1 MINQIDFSPNQLCN
15 LSAYLESRNWIVQ
28 NTGQS
33 NFQIWHRPEKKF
45 QEYEIVQPLD
55 RNILGYKQR
64 IFELI
69 TTLSLFESRNSAEI
83 IKDID
88 FFSYDILKVRLIGE
102 QLNDGYINIHDGVML
117 FEKVKSF
124 LHAILH
130 STASKKSFY
139 ANPTAI
145 PAVFDEYYKSLK
157 LGQTEH
163 GSYIVNILA
172 PHKSQSNDQFESFEN
187 NLTSNISENFNLTL
201 EALHSTIKKY
211 EKNHNFRFFQES
223 ISKGVS
229 ANLCDALIGMSGKN
243 HDYDIEI
250 SIKSRKTKVTSNHKF
265 NSSAIQF
272 LKEASDYLKGHQ
284 LIENYN
290 VIGTIIN
297 LKQQPEENFGEVT
310 IKFKYEQKT
319 KNIKLRLEN
328 QNYIEAVKAHAE
340 KSIVS
345 ILGDLAIN
353 GKNTILLNSQNLI
366 TNHQL
371 PMDLNL

>member
-1 MINQIDFSPNQLCN
+1 MINQIDFSSNQLYN

-28 NTGQS
+28 KKAQS

-69 TTLSLFESRNSAEI
+69 TTLSIFESRDSIEI

-102 QLNDGYINIHDGVML
+102 QLNDGYININDGVML

-130 STASKKSFY
+130 AIASKKSFY
-139 ANPTAI
+139 PNPTAI
-145 PAVFDEYYKSLK
+145 PAIFDDYYKSLK

-172 PHKSQSNDQFESFEN
+172 PHKNQANDQFESFEN

-201 EALHSTIKKY
+201 EALQSSIKKY

-229 ANLCDALIGMSGKN
+229 ANLCDSLIGMSGKN
-243 HDYDIEI
+243 HNYDIEI
-250 SIKSRKTKVTSNHKF
+250 SIKSRKTKITSRHKF
-265 NSSAIQF
+265 NSSTIQF

-310 IKFKYEQKT
+310 IKFKYNQKT
-319 KNIKLRLEN
+319 KNIKLRLES

-340 KSIVS
+340 KSVVS

-371 PMDLNL
+371 PMDLDQ